1 MKYLDQINKLADRFE
16 NKLCKTA
23 QDSTQEQVGTVELF
37 FDSDTNMMAYGDA
50 IRNPAGPVF
59 KILNDYAMKNEKSCS
74 FDLKV
79 LAEPNQK
86 ASWILSVTP
95 PALKSSIFA
104 ALDKEFRKI
113 VGSGMMD
120 RQKFA
125 DAGTKRGS
133 GNGTLDVGSLALEM

>member
-1 MKYLDQINKLADRFE
+1 MKSLDQINKLADRFE
-16 NKLCKTA
+16 NKLRKIA
-23 QDSTQEQVGTVELF
+23 QDSTQKQVGTVELF

-50 IRNPAGPVF
+50 IRNQNGPVF
-59 KILNDYAMKNEKSCS
+59 KILMDYATKSGKSCS

-79 LAEPNQK
+79 EAEPNQK

-95 PALKSSIFA
+95 TSLKAPITA
-104 ALDKEFRKI
+104 ALDKEFKKI
-113 VGSGMMD
+113 VGVSMGE

-125 DAGTKRGS
+125 DAGVKNGS